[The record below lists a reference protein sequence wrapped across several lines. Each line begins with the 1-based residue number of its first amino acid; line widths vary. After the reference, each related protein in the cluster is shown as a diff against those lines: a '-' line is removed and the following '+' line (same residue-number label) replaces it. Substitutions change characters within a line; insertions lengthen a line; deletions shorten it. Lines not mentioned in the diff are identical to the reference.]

1 MKVLAPEYKSKEI
14 FESQEDGFKVIET
27 KDHTFK
33 IYEGSGNKEAY
44 QAGRSL
50 QMSES
55 IDSLDLM
62 NRKTLREAA
71 TSSEFPSQM
80 REDFRVIM
88 LSAFQAVTDVLH
100 PLAFNVNSTKEQETY
115 AGIEKL
121 KPTDG
126 QVRQG
131 SPYFVLGTTAKADV
145 VIVNKKRGGIVELT
159 EEIIRYD
166 KSGEIV
172 RLATELGESIK
183 YERYE
188 LIRDVLVDNDN
199 TTAQSSTVTLTPTN
213 LEAMITTYQTQTDS
227 ASGKIL
233 NWAPDTLIV
242 PAALQWKARRILESA
257 GVSGSAD
264 NDINV
269 LRNIVNL
276 VVCPLLDADSTT
288 RFYLGRS
295 RNANGLIYQNVIG
308 PTPET
313 MIQGTPSKQSLSDDS
328 FFYDLVRYK
337 ARLLYG
343 IGMID
348 IRIWHRSTT

>member
-1 MKVLAPEYKSKEI
+1 MKVLAPQSKE
-14 FESQEDGFKVIET
+14 VIESKEDDFTVVET
-27 KDHTFK
+27 KNHTFK
-33 IYEGSGNKEAY
+33 IYEGSGNIEKY
-44 QAGRSL
+44 QAGRDL
-50 QMSES
+50 AIAES
-55 IDSLDLM
+55 VTTLDLI
-62 NRKTLREAA
+62 NRVKLSEAA
-71 TSSEFPSQM
+71 TTSEFPSQM

-100 PLAFNVNSTKEQETY
+100 PLAFNINSTKEQETY
-115 AGIEKL
+115 AGIQKL
-121 KPTDG
+121 KPTPG
-126 QVRQG
+126 VVRQDT
-131 SPYFVLGTTAKADV
+131 PYFVLGTTAKADV
-145 VIVNKKRGGIVELT
+145 IITNEKHGGIVEIT
-159 EEIIRYD
+159 EEIIMYD

-172 RLATELGESIK
+172 RLATELGESVK

-188 LIRDVLVDNDN
+188 LLRDHLVASGN
-199 TTAQSSTVTLTPTN
+199 TTAQSATVTLTPTN
-213 LEAMITTYQTQTDS
+213 LEAMITTYQTQEDS

-233 NWAPDTLIV
+233 NWNPDTLIV

-264 NDINV
+264 NDPNV
-269 LRNIVNL
+269 LQNIVKL
-276 VVCPLLDADSTT
+276 VICPLLDSDSTT

-313 MIQGTPSKQSLSDDS
+313 SIQGRPSKQFQSDDS
-328 FFYDLVRYK
+328 FFYDLIRYK

-343 IGMID
+343 IGTVD